1 MPRNSSQTPTLPP
14 PPSLLEQPFR
24 EISFQCY
31 SNEGPTSKRKSA
43 LRLATPGRNAYRS
56 FFDPFFG
63 FNGFFFSFF
72 FLLYVSFFSS
82 LVEKS
87 WKISSVSSRPE
98 LKRLRW
104 TALNDSSTFV
114 RFVRTRVNTRGTSGR
129 ETKGEGI
136 DARISTRS
144 RILLPSLSLSLPLAR
159 ASVSGI
165 QRGGGGG
172 GGGATV
178 CVREVNYNN

>member
-1 MPRNSSQTPTLPP
+1 MLFKRGVQPPKEKARCASRRLVATRIDHSSI
-14 PPSLLEQPFR
+14 PS
-24 EISFQCY
+24 SG
-31 SNEGPTSKRKSA
+31 STV
-43 LRLATPGRNAYRS
+43 
-56 FFDPFFG
+56 
-63 FNGFFFSFF
+63 FFFSFF

-144 RILLPSLSLSLPLAR
+144 RILLPSLSLPLSLAR

-165 QRGGGGG
+165 QRGGGG